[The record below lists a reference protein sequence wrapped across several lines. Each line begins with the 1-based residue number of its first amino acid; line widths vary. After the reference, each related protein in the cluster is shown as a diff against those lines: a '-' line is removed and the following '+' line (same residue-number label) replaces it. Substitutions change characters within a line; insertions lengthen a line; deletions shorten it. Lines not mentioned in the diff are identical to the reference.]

1 MLTRY
6 PNMDSVHNLSTS
18 HDLNVMNHSNQYMVA
33 GIKQKYEELRGQHQK
48 VLAELTAVKGT
59 DQMKK
64 LEEIGIYCRA
74 LQESNKRL
82 GIGLQIAQNKLAA
95 FE

>member
-33 GIKQKYEELRGQHQK
+33 GIKQKYEELRG
-48 VLAELTAVKGT
+48 
-59 DQMKK
+59 
-64 LEEIGIYCRA
+64 
-74 LQESNKRL
+74 
-82 GIGLQIAQNKLAA
+82 
-95 FE
+95 